1 MTETKIIPFPNQD
14 LTDLTQ
20 VQKRSLE
27 LDHSTI
33 QIRYA
38 ADLGE
43 DYIER
48 LKQFCASST
57 KSDSC

>member
-1 MTETKIIPFPNQD
+1 MTEIKMIPFPNQD

-20 VQKRSLE
+20 VQTRSLE

-38 ADLGE
+38 ADVSK

-48 LKQFCASST
+48 LKKFCDSST
-57 KSDSC
+57 KSD

>member
-1 MTETKIIPFPNQD
+1 MAEIKIIPFLNQD
-14 LTDLTQ
+14 LTDPKRIQT
-20 VQKRSLE
+20 RSLE

-57 KSDSC
+57 KSD